1 MQETAPA
8 TNCHARCVTPG
19 TGTPAVHRAKAGYA
33 CGMFLQR
40 EINLGFMSMR
50 HASLPE
56 RVAAAAAA
64 GFDGLSLRADQWQQ
78 MQDSGWGA
86 SRVRQLLAD
95 HGMRV
100 SEIEPM
106 RFLRDDLLQA
116 AAEMVEA
123 FGAPRVQVTP
133 PLEPGRLDFA
143 ACAQWL
149 AKASRRLPQTQLAI
163 EFLPPTDVPDA
174 PTAQRLIDLAGSQ
187 ANLGFCVDSWHVFR
201 GGGLA
206 SLLSIEAKRVFVLQI
221 NDGPLRSTIPDY
233 IADCLR
239 FRLPCGEGEFDLTA
253 FLRLLPTTAP
263 INVEVINETLELRPP
278 GDIAALLQKTTV
290 AALQRA
296 R

>member
-1 MQETAPA
+1 M
-8 TNCHARCVTPG
+8 
-19 TGTPAVHRAKAGYA
+19 HRAKVSYA
-33 CGMFLQR
+33 RSMLQQR

-64 GFDGLSLRADQWQQ
+64 GFDGLSLRADQWPQ

-95 HGMRV
+95 HAMRV

-123 FGAPRVQVTP
+123 FDAPRVQVTP
-133 PLEPGRLDFA
+133 PLESGPLDFA

-149 AKASRRLPQTQLAI
+149 AKASQTLPKTQLAI

-174 PTAQRLIDLAGSQ
+174 PTAQRLIDMAGSQ

-206 SLLSIEAKRVFVLQI
+206 SLRNIQANRVFVVQI
-221 NDGPLRSTIPDY
+221 NDGPLQATIPDY

-253 FLRLLPTTAP
+253 FLRLLPATAP
-263 INVEVINETLELRPP
+263 VNVEVINEVLERRPA
-278 GDIAALLQKTTV
+278 GDIAARLQETTV